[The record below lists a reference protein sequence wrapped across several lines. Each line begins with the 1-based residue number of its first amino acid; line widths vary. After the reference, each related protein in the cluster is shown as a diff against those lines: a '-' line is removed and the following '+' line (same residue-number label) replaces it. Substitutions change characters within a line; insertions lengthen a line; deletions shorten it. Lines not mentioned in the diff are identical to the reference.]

1 MNRRKPRAL
10 RPDEKEL
17 WDKVR
22 RGAAPLHPDKKTIL
36 RDAVEAMKPG
46 PPAAPEPP
54 PRFHIGD
61 ASRPDSG
68 RHDLSPALSE
78 TLSGLPVRMDRR
90 RFGSMKKGKLK
101 PERRIDLH
109 GMTMAHAHPALLR
122 FIQEAHADGLRL
134 VLVITGKGRDGD
146 HGGPIPVRRGVLKH
160 QVPHWLHSMPLKPL
174 VLQVTEAH
182 LKHGGSGAYY
192 VYLRRTR

>member
-1 MNRRKPRAL
+1 MTRRKPRVL
-10 RPDEKEL
+10 RPDESEL

-22 RGAAPLHPDKKTIL
+22 RGAVPLHPDKKTIL
-36 RDAVEAMKPG
+36 RDAVEAMKPA
-46 PPAAPEPP
+46 PPAAHDPLL
-54 PRFHIGD
+54 RFTVGGSARAESSH
-61 ASRPDSG
+61 
-68 RHDLSPALSE
+68 HDRSPALSE
-78 TLSGLPVRMDRR
+78 KLGGAPVQMDRR

-109 GMTMAHAHPALLR
+109 GMTITRAHPALLR
-122 FIQEAHADGLRL
+122 FIEDAHAEGLRL
-134 VLVITGKGRDGD
+134 VLVITGKGREGD

-174 VLQVTEAH
+174 VLQVSEAH

-192 VYLRRTR
+192 VYLRRAR